1 MGGKKKSGKKK
12 ADGGEGRKPVGEA
25 PTVIQIDPDLWVKI
39 EFKLLNWKYM
49 NFSTKVRDNSR
60 VFALKK
66 LLASRHGLVKDL
78 KLCLHSFTEAN
89 ELGDEMAILSDVGLK
104 GEQQSYSIA
113 PDGSK
118 TLDDRYMSFTSFFI
132 RNVFLES
139 LHNLYNLHE
148 S

>member
-1 MGGKKKSGKKK
+1 MGGKKKGGKKK
-12 ADGGEGRKPVGEA
+12 TTGEGRQPVEEA

-66 LLASRHGLVKDL
+66 LLAGRHGHIKDL
-78 KLCLHSFTEAN
+78 KLCINSFTEAN

-118 TLDDRYMSFTSFFI
+118 TLDDR
-132 RNVFLES
+132 
-139 LHNLYNLHE
+139 
-148 S
+148 